1 MCLIPKI
8 FRTFAPHFQFEIECK
23 DKENIPHI
31 NKFFEENFPMM
42 NERLRQFIE
51 YLGLT
56 TRQFEQKISA
66 SDGQIAKLLRQN
78 TTIQSNTIAKIK
90 ESFPKLSLDW
100 LVSGRGEM
108 LLGSAPAAPDS
119 TLDRLL
125 ERIEDLARENGQ
137 LQAENAELKKELAR
151 AGTSMAASA
160 TAAAG

>member
-1 MCLIPKI
+1 
-8 FRTFAPHFQFEIECK
+8 
-23 DKENIPHI
+23 
-31 NKFFEENFPMM
+31 M

-78 TTIQSNTIAKIK
+78 TTIQSNTMAKIK

-108 LLGSAPAAPDS
+108 LLGSVPAAAPDS

-137 LQAENAELKKELAR
+137 LQAENADLRKKLAR
-151 AGTSMAASA
+151 AEEKAAA
-160 TAAAG
+160 CVAAAG

>member
-1 MCLIPKI
+1 
-8 FRTFAPHFQFEIECK
+8 
-23 DKENIPHI
+23 
-31 NKFFEENFPMM
+31 M

-66 SDGQIAKLLRQN
+66 SDGQIAKFLRQN

-90 ESFPKLSLDW
+90 ESFPELSLDW

-108 LLGSAPAAPDS
+108 LLGSVPAAAPDS

-125 ERIEDLARENGQ
+125 ERIEDLARENGS
-137 LQAENAELKKELAR
+137 LQAQIDEYKKEIALLQRSASPP
-151 AGTSMAASA
+151 AAKTASA
-160 TAAAG
+160 